1 MLADARQQKN
11 GLSVV
16 AARGALKSDIVLYSW
31 KQDGVA
37 NHVGIVL
44 TPVDANGNFTA
55 IEGNTSTSS
64 DSNGGEVQVR
74 TRNVSSVI
82 AFVRVTK

>member
-1 MLADARQQKN
+1 
-11 GLSVV
+11 
-16 AARGALKSDIVLYSW
+16 
-31 KQDGVA
+31 
-37 NHVGIVL
+37 
-44 TPVDANGNFTA
+44 VDANGNFTA